1 LFIERAR
8 LGPDAPPDGYPFNLP
23 AVRHLETIPFDQV
36 TILVGDNGTGKST
49 IVEALAV
56 DAGFNPEGGSR
67 NLQFDTFSTHS
78 PLFKHLEVIY
88 GSLPQWGWFLRAE
101 TFYGMATY
109 IETDDPVYGVRGM
122 FPEFHRESHGESFID
137 LALSRFSGKGL
148 YVLDEPESALSL
160 QGQLKLLSIM
170 HDGCFEGSQF
180 IVATH
185 SPILMA
191 FPGATIVELDEDG
204 AHVRQYDEVLAV
216 QLWRRF
222 LDDPP
227 SLLRYLF
234 EVDSEAQ
241 D

>member
-1 LFIERAR
+1 
-8 LGPDAPPDGYPFNLP
+8 
-23 AVRHLETIPFDQV
+23 
-36 TILVGDNGTGKST
+36 VGDNGTGKST

-67 NLQFDTFSTHS
+67 SLQFDTYSTHS
-78 PLFKHLEVIY
+78 PLFKHLEVDY
-88 GSLPQWGWFLRAE
+88 GSLPHWGWFLRAE

-122 FPEFHRESHGESFID
+122 FPDFHGESHGESFID
-137 LALSRFSGKGL
+137 LALSRFTGKGL

-170 HDGCFEGSQF
+170 HDSCAEGSQF
-180 IVATH
+180 ILATH

-204 AHVRQYDEVLAV
+204 AHVRQYDDVLAV

-227 SLLRYLF
+227 SLLRHLL
-234 EVDSEAQ
+234 DDDADLQ